1 MIGRG
6 DPGRG
11 ILANPCRDPGKVGLV
26 FPSMTLRPARSTLAL
41 LALALLGGCASTS
54 GPAKLGDDGAANMDL
69 TARRVAVDYRDR
81 CFEPVAKRKVPSDLC
96 QFQLFERA
104 ERQWGSEFG
113 KTELLQTANRIQ
125 GDLIETAIMK
135 ILVYDKA
142 AQRYV
147 SSNKQTRYELVQQ
160 LKDKYKIR

>member
-1 MIGRG
+1 
-6 DPGRG
+6 
-11 ILANPCRDPGKVGLV
+11 
-26 FPSMTLRPARSTLAL
+26 
-41 LALALLGGCASTS
+41 
-54 GPAKLGDDGAANMDL
+54 MDL

-81 CFEPVAKRKVPSDLC
+81 CFEPVSKRKVPSDLC
-96 QFQLFERA
+96 QFQLFEKA

-113 KTELLQTANRIQ
+113 KADLTQTANKLQ